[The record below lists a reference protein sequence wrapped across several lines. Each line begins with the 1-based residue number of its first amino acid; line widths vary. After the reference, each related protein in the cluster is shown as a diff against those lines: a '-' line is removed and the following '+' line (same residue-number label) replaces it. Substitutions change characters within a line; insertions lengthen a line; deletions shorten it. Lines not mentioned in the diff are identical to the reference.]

1 MTNTIE
7 LLNEATRNVKLLR
20 RLADQPSKVKKH
32 RYERRKV
39 RSFIRLGDWNDDDSN

>member
-1 MTNTIE
+1 MTNSIE
-7 LLNEATRNVKLLR
+7 ILNEVLRTSRILR

-39 RSFIRLGDWNDDDSN
+39 RSFIRLGDWNEDGSH